1 MVEAGQVIVCI
12 CILITFVVCALR
24 FYLRVI
30 VARQFILM
38 EFSLIVALVME
49 IIFGSLQLK
58 IFGLLAAPPSPEN
71 GVLLNKLFFVGT
83 FPYFVSLWS
92 VKISINLLHLRLTQ
106 RLPQVHI
113 WAKRSIF
120 ILIAGFMLIMI
131 TYPFGCWPT
140 YRKWEGGM
148 GGVEACPPITREW
161 DFWTHL
167 AIHLTTDIYLCILPF
182 PALIQIGE
190 RRLRIA
196 ICGVYTLAVVAIIVS
211 AVRAALLGLN
221 PQSNIKYIMSLT
233 IIEVA
238 TCIVVGCLP
247 CISSTFTRKY
257 VYNSKNMSAANRGST
272 AAFNSTGRSST
283 FKQQEVS
290 HMESI
295 DLSTAKDGV
304 IETSYLSQCSYGV
317 EGAEPVVHPEHIRE
331 TTTVRVMVS

>member
-1 MVEAGQVIVCI
+1 MVEAGEVIIVI
-12 CILITFVVCALR
+12 CLLISFAVCALR

-38 EFSLIVALVME
+38 EFSLLVALVME
-49 IIFGSLQLK
+49 IILGAFQLK
-58 IFGLLAAPPSPEN
+58 MFGLLAAPPTPAN
-71 GVLLNKLFFVGT
+71 GLLLGKLFFAGT
-83 FPYFVSLWS
+83 YPYFISLWS

-113 WAKRSIF
+113 WAKRSIY
-120 ILIAGFMLIMI
+120 ILIAAFMVIMI

-148 GGVEACPPITREW
+148 GTVKACPPITRAW

-196 ICGVYTLAVVAIIVS
+196 ICGVYGLASVAIIVS
-211 AVRAALLGLN
+211 VVRAALLGVN
-221 PQSNIKYIMSLT
+221 PQSNVKYIMSLT
-233 IIEVA
+233 MIELA
-238 TCIVVGCLP
+238 TCIVVGCVP

-257 VYNSKNMSAANRGST
+257 VYSRRGTSSNRGGT
-272 AAFNSTGRSST
+272 GGYNTTGRSST
-283 FKQQEVS
+283 LKQQDTT
-290 HMESI
+290 HMESV

-304 IETSYLSQCSYGV
+304 VETSYESRCSYGV
-317 EGAEPVVHPEHIRE
+317 EEAEAVVHPEQIRE